1 MDARNG
7 AASMPTQDFP
17 SMTADAVPILISFF
31 DTDHICRFAN
41 EHHCRWYGR
50 TPQELTGLH
59 MREFLG
65 EQAYIERLSHLER
78 VAAGHEVLFEAPVPF
93 LDGSWHDAEIRYIPQ
108 IGKNGFEGFHIL
120 VVDIERQKHRFRSV
134 FDGTALGFFEIDL
147 LNLHSLLAELKASGV
162 ANLAEHAA
170 SDLRFTR
177 QVLDV
182 TRVVDLNEKAM
193 EMFGVSRAGAIG
205 RPLGDWCPDVGLTTW
220 NNNLV
225 AYLSGEASYE
235 GETVMLREDGTPV
248 DVLLNCAFPKRM
260 EGQVIVVVGLVD
272 ITRRLENE
280 RALIKAQQELAHAA
294 RIATLGELTASIA
307 HEVNQPLGA
316 VVANGHAALRWLN
329 RPVANVD
336 EAQLAIRRMIEEATR
351 ASEIIAHIRK
361 MAKNSKSERT
371 IFEINS
377 VIGEA
382 VEITGAQLRSNGA
395 NLVLSLVSDPAQVS
409 ADRIQIQQVIINLL
423 VNAAQAMSEIGARER
438 SIFVKSVRLEDA
450 VEIAVSDTGPGFGN
464 ENAEQLFNAFF
475 TTKETGM
482 GMGLSISKT
491 IVEAHGGKIS
501 ASPRDGGGA
510 VFTFTLPLTEDGET
524 ALERPL
530 QSAGVHEQVCFSQGI
545 GNLVP

>member
-1 MDARNG
+1 MG
-7 AASMPTQDFP
+7 ANNPAPSIPAAGFSSM
-17 SMTADAVPILISFF
+17 SADAVPILISFF

-59 MREFLG
+59 MKDFLG
-65 EQAYIERLSHLER
+65 EQAYFDRLPHLER
-78 VAAGHEVLFEAPVPF
+78 VEAGYEVLFEAPVPF

-108 IGKNGFEGFHIL
+108 IGKSGFEGFHIL

-147 LNLHSLLAELKASGV
+147 LNLHSQLTELKQSGV
-162 ANLAEHAA
+162 
-170 SDLRFTR
+170 SDLAGFVSSDLNFVRN
-177 QVLDV
+177 VLNV

-193 EMFGVSRAGAIG
+193 EMLGVSRANAIG
-205 RPLGDWCPDVGLTTW
+205 RPLGDWCPNAGLKAW
-220 NNNLV
+220 NDNLV

-235 GETVMLREDGTPV
+235 GETIMLREDGSV
-248 DVLLNCAFPKRM
+248 IDVLLNCAFPKQM

-294 RIATLGELTASIA
+294 RVATLGELTASIA

-316 VVANGHAALRWLN
+316 IVANGHAALRWLN
-329 RPVANVD
+329 RPEANVD
-336 EAQLAIRRMIEEATR
+336 EAKLAMRRMIDEATR
-351 ASEIIAHIRK
+351 ASEIISHIRK

-382 VEITGAQLRSNGA
+382 VEITSGQLRSNGA
-395 NLVLSLVSDPAQVS
+395 SLVLSLASDGAQVS
-409 ADRIQIQQVIINLL
+409 ADRVQIQQVIINLL

-438 SIFVKSVRLEDA
+438 SIFVETLRSNDV
-450 VEIAVSDTGPGFGN
+450 VEINVSDTGPGF
-464 ENAEQLFNAFF
+464 EDDRSDQLFNAFY
-475 TTKETGM
+475 TTKASGM

-491 IVEAHGGKIS
+491 IVEAHGGRIS
-501 ASPRDGGGA
+501 ASHRKDGGA
-510 VFTFTLPLTEDGET
+510 MFTFTLPLTTRD
-524 ALERPL
+524 AAN
-530 QSAGVHEQVCFSQGI
+530 QSARTETSARSTDL
-545 GNLVP
+545 NNSASTSTA

>member
-1 MDARNG
+1 MGDASPKSNVRET
-7 AASMPTQDFP
+7 AFSSM
-17 SMTADAVPILISFF
+17 SADSVPILISFF
-31 DTDHICRFAN
+31 DSDHICRFAN

-59 MREFLG
+59 MKDFLG

-93 LDGSWHDAEIRYIPQ
+93 IDGTWHDAEIRYIPQ
-108 IGKNGFEGFHIL
+108 LGKNGFEGFHIL

-147 LNLHSLLAELKASGV
+147 LNLHLLLAELKESGV
-162 ANLAEHAA
+162 ANLADHALA
-170 SDLRFTR
+170 DLNFTR
-177 QVLDV
+177 KVLDV

-193 EMFGVSRAGAIG
+193 EMFGVSRARAIG
-205 RPLGDWCPDVGLTTW
+205 RPLGDWCPDCSLSTW
-220 NNNLV
+220 NENLV

-235 GETVMLREDGTPV
+235 GETVMHRDDGTTV
-248 DVLLNCAFPKRM
+248 DVLLNCSFPKQM
-260 EGQVIVVVGLVD
+260 DGQVIVVVGLVD

-294 RIATLGELTASIA
+294 RVATLGELTASIA

-316 VVANGHAALRWLN
+316 IVANGHAALRWLN
-329 RPVANVD
+329 RPQANVE
-336 EAQLAIRRMIEEATR
+336 EAKSAMRRMIDEATR

-371 IFEINS
+371 HFEINS

-382 VEITGAQLRSNGA
+382 IEITARQLRSNGA
-395 NLVLSLVSDPAQVS
+395 NLVLSLATDSARVS

-438 SIFVKSVRLEDA
+438 SITVETVRSDEV
-450 VEIAVSDTGPGFGN
+450 VEIVVSDTGPGFGD
-464 ENAEQLFNAFF
+464 EKTDQLFNAFY
-475 TTKETGM
+475 TTKASGM

-491 IVEAHGGKIS
+491 IVEAHGGRIS
-501 ASPRDGGGA
+501 AAGRDGGGA
-510 VFTFTLPLTEDGET
+510 VFTFSLPLTSGDDDLSNQP
-524 ALERPL
+524 LESRHTR
-530 QSAGVHEQVCFSQGI
+530 V
-545 GNLVP
+545 